1 MAITTVTTKMSAGV
15 NYTVTTDSS
24 ADWAAVVNDTYFYDL
39 TDQLVH
45 YKNGSGDVLEVFSA
59 SGGSSGIFGISDATG
74 TYTYYAT
81 LTLAMAS
88 AVSGEVIE
96 MFADVVETGAVTV
109 TLKDGVNIN
118 GNGHTYTLDNATSI
132 HALIT
137 ANSVTTSCDILNLI
151 VIRTGAVGTTP
162 ADNCALFFG
171 INTTG
176 TNNLSGSTFENTG
189 GGVAITFTSNSRNE
203 VSYAVARATS
213 SFGAI
218 YVGTPYARLSHCT
231 GYSTTG
237 TGIYG
242 GNLQSC
248 VGISDSGIGING
260 GTLGSAENCTGISS
274 TNYGF
279 YASAKVLNC
288 IGRSTSS
295 DGFNLTNATLVVGC
309 IGTSVSGIGLR
320 QANMKSYNCTGISSS
335 NKGFYISQGN
345 TYNAMSKSTSNAS
358 MQTNA
363 TTTEIHNAIIH
374 CDWNDALGYG
384 IVGNGGNMTRNIFNC
399 TFLLSNASAPYLY
412 AFNVAQAI
420 STRGNTY
427 KGGGA
432 FNVNLTQAIVTTE
445 DSQGNI
451 FL

>member
-39 TDQLVH
+39 ADQLVH

-59 SGGSSGIFGISDATG
+59 SGGASGIFGIADATG

-88 AVSGEVIE
+88 AVSGEVIQV
-96 MFADVVETGAVTV
+96 FADFVETGAVTV

-162 ADNCALFFG
+162 SDNCALLFG
-171 INTTG
+171 INALG
-176 TNNLSGSTFENTG
+176 TNNFSGSTFKNTG
-189 GGVAITFTSNSRNE
+189 GGVAITFNSNNRND
-203 VSYAVARATS
+203 VSYAVARATTTY
-213 SFGAI
+213 GAI
-218 YVGTPYARLSHCT
+218 YVSTPYAKLSHCT

-237 TGIYG
+237 AGIYG

-248 VGISDSGIGING
+248 VGISDSGYGIVANALF
-260 GTLGSAENCTGISS
+260 TDNCTGISTS
-274 TNYGF
+274 GTGIFALGN
-279 YASAKVLNC
+279 VNNC
-288 IGRSTSS
+288 VGRSTSG
-295 DGFNLTNATLVVGC
+295 DGMNVTNGISVVGC
-309 IGTSVSGIGLR
+309 IGTSVSGVGLR
-320 QANMKSYNCTGISSS
+320 QANSKTYSCTGISSS

-384 IVGNGGNMTRNIFNC
+384 IIGNGGSMTRNIFNC
-399 TFLLSNASAPYLY
+399 TFLLSNVSAPYLY

>member
-24 ADWAAVVNDTYFYDL
+24 ADWAAVANDTYFYDL
-39 TDQLVH
+39 ADELVH
-45 YKNGSGDVLEVFSA
+45 YKNSSGDIIEMFSA
-59 SGGSSGIFGISDATG
+59 SGGASGIFGIADATG
-74 TYTYYAT
+74 SYTYYAT

-88 AVSGEVIE
+88 AVSGEVVE

-151 VIRTGAVGTTP
+151 VVRTGAVGINP
-162 ADNCALFFG
+162 FDNCALLFG
-171 INTTG
+171 INALG
-176 TNNLSGSTFENTG
+176 TNNLSGSTFKNTG
-189 GGVAITFTSNSRNE
+189 GGTGITFNSNNANT
-203 VSYAVARATS
+203 VSHAVARATS
-213 SFGAI
+213 SAI
-218 YVGTPYARLSHCT
+218 YSATPFANISHCT

-237 TGIYG
+237 NGIFG
-242 GNLQSC
+242 GHLQNC
-248 VGISDSGIGING
+248 VGISDSGTGINV
-260 GTLGSAENCTGISS
+260 SRFADNCTGISTS
-274 TNYGF
+274 GIGL
-279 YASAKVLNC
+279 YAFGNTSNC
-288 IGRSTSS
+288 VGRSISG
-295 DGFNLTNATLVVGC
+295 DGINLTNSLSVVGC
-309 IGTSVSGIGLR
+309 IGTSVSGRGFYQLNQR
-320 QANMKSYNCTGISSS
+320 SFNCTGISSS
-335 NKGFYISQGN
+335 NKGFYLANGK
-345 TYNAMSKSTSNAS
+345 TYNAISRSTSNSS
-358 MQTNA
+358 MLAGITSS
-363 TTTEIHNAIIH
+363 EVHNSIIFA
-374 CDWNDALGYG
+374 DWNNALGYG
-384 IVGNGGNMTRNIFNC
+384 IIGNGGNIARTILNC

-412 AFNVAQAI
+412 AGNVAQAI